1 MSNNF
6 QRVFFTPFAFLYSF
20 VNWFEPW
27 VAVGITQYRPAILSL
42 HLCNHPVILLVSC
55 QLYIVVII
63 ICFERYIVSL
73 MRRYSVTLTHEE
85 RDILLSIISK
95 GKHSSQKVLNA
106 LILLGCDEGEF
117 QTTRSTNEELTRVLP
132 ISMRKIDRVKKRF
145 VLESFD
151 EALTGKKP
159 DRTYIKKT
167 DGDFEARLI
176 ALSCSDPPDGF
187 SRWSLRL
194 LADKVVELQY
204 IDAISH
210 EGIRQIFKKRTQT
223 MENTVLGN
231 TSGAKL

>member
-1 MSNNF
+1 
-6 QRVFFTPFAFLYSF
+6 
-20 VNWFEPW
+20 
-27 VAVGITQYRPAILSL
+27 
-42 HLCNHPVILLVSC
+42 
-55 QLYIVVII
+55 
-63 ICFERYIVSL
+63 

-95 GKHSSQKVLNA
+95 GKHSSHKVLNA

-159 DRTYIKKT
+159 DRTYVKKT

-176 ALSCSDPPDGF
+176 ALSCSDPPEGF

-210 EGIRQIFKKRTQT
+210 EAIRQILKKRTQT
-223 MENTVLGN
+223 MENAVLGN
-231 TSGAKL
+231 TSRAKL